1 MAASSP
7 AGGSSAARSVAMDHN
22 DPFGAEDYSP
32 DDREPRHRYSTFD
45 SQLFALGSNASPAQ
59 AKRALEAHLAETDRR
74 MEEAGKLGTAL
85 VQQRKQLT
93 QRIEEIEKL
102 HAEAE
107 LSQDLREKLAEIE
120 RDYNDVARESAKAFL
135 PKPRVPSNEAAAA
148 SGDRRSVSPSKFEAQ
163 GGSPT
168 KLTLGSRKLR
178 NQPANRVHDIEFAA
192 EISQSL
198 IVQVRN
204 LQALLSEKEEEL
216 KDVKIEK
223 SKLEYDAESFQQ
235 RLKSLDESQNK
246 YKDEN
251 WSLETQIH
259 ELSAAQRE
267 SADREKKL
275 QQTVNILQAEKNT
288 TQRELDE
295 VKLNHSKLAEEHA
308 AAVKHHD
315 TELGAAKRNIVM
327 AESERTVLLRKVE
340 DLTGQNQELAK
351 AVSAQRGRALDRP
364 EGHGTSDEDF
374 QTANDNDTPEHSPP
388 PSPIKGTPRHHSML
402 ESETLK
408 TSLSHAQRTIQSL
421 RTNVHREK
429 TEKLELRRMLQ
440 DARDELEKV
449 RADPAPTTKRERP
462 SKATS
467 RDFKKPPRLLGALR
481 SARSEIFAAAAAD
494 DPEWEDQTPGSSPDQ
509 TATIRRRPS
518 QVSPVIESVET
529 DTFETAAE
537 TSDQAFETANE
548 RDAETDDFHTG
559 AEEFSSDD
567 TQTETESPSK
577 RATLRARP
585 PLQPLGHG
593 RNNSIHS
600 TASTE
605 DEYGFDDSRPS
616 SSHFPPLQTKF
627 PLRLGRN
634 ARRRS
639 RQGSEDTIFRGS
651 PAVFG
656 NEASRTPSQS
666 LAAELGDFDGS
677 DNDSNLSATPSK
689 RSIRLSRPGSMRG
702 PTASP
707 PPPLPYQRKNSMVEI
722 GTMTEPFI
730 EFAPSFS
737 FNAAASGRPAS
748 AHTVVSRISDISDTG
763 TAYLDESH
771 AKFPSSPGKRDFAV
785 SNVHANDLAPIE
797 ETDMHTAE
805 LEQLR
810 EAHAKQIEEV
820 HAERNAAHVAA
831 LAALEAQHADLI
843 DRAISEARS
852 SHERELDILKSDH
865 SNDKSGALAAAHEAH
880 ARELETLRSSHADDK
895 NTAIAAAKAAHVHE
909 LEELHSTHVA
919 KIAQAES
926 DYQAAHDRELEALKA
941 SHAQQLELATNAS
954 KESHAA
960 ELELLTAAHAAQIEH
975 ARKEINDTHAQ
986 AVESLKAGHSAEIEL
1001 AMQNSD
1007 TAHATDLERLK
1018 ASHLEQVKQVREAMN
1033 ADIEHL
1039 RTSHLAQLEQV
1050 RGDMNAS
1057 HAQELEALKATHASQ
1072 VEQLK
1077 KDNDETHAAE
1087 LAALVALHAKQLDAS
1102 GADNEARLAKELDM
1116 LATSHHQQL
1125 ETSRAE
1131 ADNQL
1136 TKQLSDIKAAHA
1148 GELSALRAESDAK
1161 LAAELTA
1168 LKLAHSNALESS
1180 QAEAEK
1186 KMAQEISTLQG
1197 EHAKQ
1202 LENVKS
1208 EEATRLARETESL
1221 RAVHARDLQEL
1232 ENEKDKAHA
1241 SELAAL
1247 NKAHAAQLEESLAK
1261 RDAAHSAQLAA
1272 LASTHDKQ
1280 LAAARSDAE
1289 ATLARELASLKDS
1302 HATELGGIRNEHAAT
1317 HAKELEAFEAALAKQ
1332 LESTKSEGNA
1342 AHNEQIQAL
1351 KAANAEI
1358 VDAHKRDSQQ
1368 ALEKALESAKA
1379 SHEREVENLRSEH
1392 VATQSRHTEE
1402 LSSRHA
1408 GELAALEA
1416 ALAAAKATELQALSS
1431 RHEQHVAS
1439 VEDEHLKAKAAELS
1453 KLTERHEKELESAK
1467 AEAAVA
1473 KTEELAALTSSH
1485 HQEIE
1490 VLRAEGAASKDK
1502 ALQELVLSHKQ
1513 EMESLQSTASAS
1525 QDVELKT
1532 LISRHEE
1539 HIASIKADAAASKTQ
1554 EMESLKTSHAETIKS
1569 LKSEHE
1575 AAVAKLAADLAASH
1589 ALALE
1594 TLRSEHETSRTTDLG
1609 ELDAKHAQAL
1619 EELRNNH
1626 ELSRNQELEQLK
1638 SEHSAVLATVRT
1650 DHQSSMDAAIED
1662 LQAGHAKA
1670 VASLQDGHA
1679 TSLQEALSAI
1689 KSSHATELASLK
1701 SASDAAL
1708 ADALEKANT
1717 DHAHALESQQAQSLA
1732 ERDRLLASHA
1742 QELEDLRKALTLIPP
1757 TLGYSA
1763 MSSIETEPIAEPEN
1777 LRSPKRDAFI
1787 LPRDL
1792 AHPQTPPSSTIGV
1805 IGKKSKGTD
1814 TPIIAEDETR
1824 QSPTAVKDSPETP
1837 ESQRPFKE
1845 MSTNTD
1851 VRPAR
1856 RSITP
1861 MADHGAQTTLTSD
1874 GIDKLFSKTQRRG
1887 SQDSM
1892 TLGATAAEIIITP
1905 SDERSYLGIYN
1916 DQSADKGKNI
1926 ALAANSVPTGR
1937 PGSSSSARGSQQNM
1951 PPLPANHRE
1960 AIEAARTG
1968 SSHGTKNAMGPPLL
1982 PASAYK
1988 NPRDRPQSPL
1998 SGRGTPTPRAIR
2010 TGSTQGM
2017 ADVQSSAKLSVR
2029 SRQSSV
2035 SSFASEIDS
2044 RFNIRNEMGIG
2055 ATSFAGPNTDPRM
2068 IQAITQTM
2076 IGEYLWKYTRKA
2088 GRGEMSEN
2096 RHRRYFWVHP
2106 YTRTLYWSDRDP
2118 AVAGRSELRAKSIPI
2133 EAVRVV
2139 ADDNPMPPGLHRK
2152 SLVIVSPGRTVK
2164 FTCTTGQRHET
2175 WFNALSYLLLR
2186 TGDESHADAEDLAGN
2201 ITQEDVDEFNP
2212 SYGAGAVNGNR
2223 RAPPSLSSYN
2233 SRTTR
2238 NESPSLEASMTIPTL
2253 TPTRERERD
2262 APVRPGTLG
2271 RLSGYLNR
2279 TSTSGSLFSTLRSRS
2294 HGPPAAHGSAIY
2306 EASEVNDS
2314 AEELRQIIEQQE
2326 RESDRLENVRACC
2339 DGKHDVG
2346 TLHRHSKRNRSAHGR
2361 GHTHSHSHSHP
2372 HPEQSTTPSAM
2383 STIKARS

>member
-1 MAASSP
+1 
-7 AGGSSAARSVAMDHN
+7 MDHN
-22 DPFGAEDYSP
+22 DPFGTDDYSP

-45 SQLFALGSNASPAQ
+45 TQLFALGSNASPAQ

-148 SGDRRSVSPSKFEAQ
+148 SGERRSVSPSKFEAQ

-168 KLTLGSRKLR
+168 KLTLPNRKLR

-235 RLKSLDESQNK
+235 RLKSLDESQNR

-275 QQTVNILQAEKNT
+275 QQTVSILQAEKNT

-315 TELGAAKRNIVM
+315 TELGAAKRNIVI
-327 AESERTVLLRKVE
+327 AESERTALLRKVE

-364 EGHGTSDEDF
+364 EAHGTSDEDF

-388 PSPIKGTPRHHSML
+388 PSPIKGTPRHSLL

-449 RADPAPTTKRERP
+449 RADPMPSSKRERP

-481 SARSEIFAAAAAD
+481 SARSEIFAPAE

-509 TATIRRRPS
+509 TAAIKRRPS

-529 DTFETAAE
+529 DNFETANE

-548 RDAETDDFHTG
+548 RDVETDDFHTV

-627 PLRLGRN
+627 PLRLGRG

-651 PAVFG
+651 SSAFA
-656 NEASRTPSQS
+656 NESNRTPQPNQS

-707 PPPLPYQRKNSMVEI
+707 PPPMPYQRRNTMVES

-737 FNAAASGRPAS
+737 FNAATSARPAS
-748 AHTVVSRISDISDTG
+748 AHTVVSRVSDISDTG

-771 AKFPSSPGKRDFAV
+771 AKFPSSPSSGKRDFAV

-797 ETDMHTAE
+797 ETDMHIAE

-810 EAHAKQIEEV
+810 EAHAKQIEEL
-820 HAERNAAHVAA
+820 HSERNAAHVSA

-843 DRAISEARS
+843 DRAIAEARS
-852 SHERELDILKSDH
+852 SHERELEILKSDH

-895 NTAIAAAKAAHVHE
+895 TTAIAAAKAAHLHE
-909 LEELHSTHVA
+909 LEKLQSTHNA

-941 SHAQQLELATNAS
+941 SHAQQLEVATNAS

-960 ELELLTAAHAAQIEH
+960 ELESLAAAHAAQIER
-975 ARKEINDTHAQ
+975 ARKEVSDSHAQ
-986 AVESLKAGHSAEIEL
+986 AVESLKAGHNAQVEL
-1001 AMQNSD
+1001 AMQSSD
-1007 TAHATDLERLK
+1007 AAHAADLERLK
-1018 ASHLEQVKQVREAMN
+1018 ASHLDQIKQVRDAMN

-1050 RGDMNAS
+1050 RGDVSAS
-1057 HAQELEALKATHASQ
+1057 HAQELEALKATHTSQ

-1077 KDNDETHAAE
+1077 KDNDAAHAAE
-1087 LAALVALHAKQLDAS
+1087 LAALAALHAKQLDTS
-1102 GADNEARLAKELDM
+1102 NADNEARLAKELDV
-1116 LATSHHQQL
+1116 LATSHREQL
-1125 ETSRAE
+1125 ETSRTE
-1131 ADNQL
+1131 ADAQL
-1136 TKQLSDIKAAHA
+1136 TKQLGDIKAAHA
-1148 GELSALRAESDAK
+1148 DELSALRTESDAK
-1161 LAAELTA
+1161 LVAELSA

-1180 QAEAEK
+1180 QAEAENK
-1186 KMAQEISTLQG
+1186 LAQEIRTLQG
-1197 EHAKQ
+1197 EHARQ

-1208 EEATRLARETESL
+1208 EEAARLALETESL
-1221 RAVHARDLQEL
+1221 RAAHARNLEEL
-1232 ENEKDKAHA
+1232 EKEKDKAHA

-1247 NKAHAAQLEESLAK
+1247 NKTHAAQLEQSLAK
-1261 RDAAHSAQLAA
+1261 RDAAHSAELAA

-1280 LAAARSDAE
+1280 LAVARSEAE
-1289 ATLARELASLKDS
+1289 ATLARELASLKGS
-1302 HATELGGIRNEHAAT
+1302 HASELETIRSEHAAT
-1317 HAKELEAFEAALAKQ
+1317 HAKELETFEAALAKQ

-1368 ALEKALESAKA
+1368 ALEKALESARA
-1379 SHEREVENLRSEH
+1379 SHDRELENLRSEH
-1392 VATQSRHTEE
+1392 MATQSRHTDE
-1402 LSSRHA
+1402 LSSKHA

-1416 ALAAAKATELQALSS
+1416 ALVAAKATELQALSS
-1431 RHEQHVAS
+1431 QHDQHVAS
-1439 VEDEHLKAKAAELS
+1439 VEDEHVKAKAAELS

-1467 AEAAVA
+1467 AEAAA
-1473 KTEELAALTSSH
+1473 TKTKELAALTSSH
-1485 HQEIE
+1485 QQEIE
-1490 VLRAEGAASKDK
+1490 LLRAEGASSKDK
-1502 ALQELVLSHKQ
+1502 AFQELVFSHQQ
-1513 EMESLQSTASAS
+1513 EMESLQATASAS
-1525 QDVELKT
+1525 RDVDLKA
-1532 LISRHEE
+1532 LSSRHEE
-1539 HIASIKADAAASKTQ
+1539 DIAAIKAEAATLKAQ
-1554 EMESLKTSHAETIKS
+1554 DMESLKATHTETIKS
-1569 LKSEHE
+1569 LKAEHE
-1575 AAVAKLAADLAASH
+1575 DAVAKLAAELAASH

-1594 TLRSEHETSRTTDLG
+1594 TLRSEHETSRSADLG
-1609 ELDAKHAQAL
+1609 ELDAKHIQAL
-1619 EELRNNH
+1619 DDLRRDH
-1626 ELSRNQELEQLK
+1626 EVSRNQALDQLK
-1638 SEHSAVLATVRT
+1638 SEHSAFLATVRT

-1662 LQAGHAKA
+1662 LQTSHAKA
-1670 VASLQDGHA
+1670 VASLKDGHA

-1689 KSSHATELASLK
+1689 QFSHATELASLK

-1708 ADALEKANT
+1708 VDALEKANT
-1717 DHAHALESQQAQSLA
+1717 EHAHALEAQQAQSLA

-1763 MSSIETEPIAEPEN
+1763 MSSIETEPIAEPES

-1792 AHPQTPPSSTIGV
+1792 THPQTPPYSTTGV
-1805 IGKKSKGTD
+1805 MGKKSKGTD

-1824 QSPTAVKDSPETP
+1824 QSPTATNNSPETP

-1856 RSITP
+1856 RTVLP
-1861 MADHGAQTTLTSD
+1861 TADHGAQTALTSD
-1874 GIDKLFSKTQRRG
+1874 GIDKLLSKTQRRG

-1916 DQSADKGKNI
+1916 DQPQDKGKNI
-1926 ALAANSVPTGR
+1926 AGAANSVPARR
-1937 PGSSSSARGSQQNM
+1937 PGSSSSARGSQQTA

-1968 SSHGTKNAMGPPLL
+1968 SSHGTKTAMGPPLL

-1998 SGRGTPTPRAIR
+1998 SGRGTPTPRATR
-2010 TGSTQGM
+2010 TGSTQGL

-2035 SSFASEIDS
+2035 SSFASEIES

-2055 ATSFAGPNTDPRM
+2055 ASSFAGPNTDPRM

-2212 SYGAGAVNGNR
+2212 PYGASAVNGNR

-2238 NESPSLEASMTIPTL
+2238 NESPNLEASMTIPTL
-2253 TPTRERERD
+2253 TPTRERD
-2262 APVRPGTLG
+2262 SAVRPGTLG

-2279 TSTSGSLFSTLRSRS
+2279 TSTSGSIFSTLRSRS

-2346 TLHRHSKRNRSAHGR
+2346 TLSRSSKRNRSAHG
-2361 GHTHSHSHSHP
+2361 HSHNHSHSHSHSHSHP
-2372 HPEQSTTPSAM
+2372 EQSTTPTPM